1 MKPTRSSARRNPHP
15 LRWELWTGL
24 LPGLYMVL
32 IGLGGLVW
40 LSYAG
45 A

>member
-1 MKPTRSSARRNPHP
+1 MKSLRSAGRNPRP
-15 LRWELWTGL
+15 LRWELWAGL
-24 LPGLYMVL
+24 LPGLYMAL

>member
-1 MKPTRSSARRNPHP
+1 MKRLRGARRNPSP
-15 LRWELWTGL
+15 LRWELWAGL

-32 IGLGGLVW
+32 IGLGGLMW

>member
-1 MKPTRSSARRNPHP
+1 MKPTRSAGRHP
-15 LRWELWTGL
+15 RPLQWELWAGL
-24 LPGLYMVL
+24 LPGLYMAL

-40 LSYAG
+40 LSCAG